1 MTMMIINVAP
11 FAAVS
16 LAQVIKRILGTGTI
30 THDDEVFFQKAM
42 LSETPL
48 DHEEMDQ
55 VTKVYY
61 RLQMGLLKVVD

>member
-1 MTMMIINVAP
+1 MMIVNVAP

-16 LAQVIKRILGTGTI
+16 IGQVIQRILGTGKI

-42 LSETPL
+42 LCETPL
-48 DHEEMDQ
+48 DPEEMDQ